1 MADWTGMCRSNYVR
15 ARCDEAFATLIS
27 CFPARHITRTAEN
40 GSTLHGFY
48 SCEDGGALPSIRVE
62 DLEEEVF
69 AALARVTGLPPE
81 AMADPLSILDV
92 LHHVL
97 AEGEI
102 AVVVEAGHE
111 KARTVT
117 GQAWAIHASGARID
131 INAEREVISRARAAW
146 GHEPSPA
153 HF

>member
-1 MADWTGMCRSNYVR
+1 LPPVVVSGDPNI
-15 ARCDEAFATLIS
+15 TLIN
-27 CFPARHITRTAEN
+27 CFPARHITCTAED

-48 SCEDGGALPSIRVE
+48 SCEDGGALPSILVE
-62 DLEEEVF
+62 ELEDEVF
-69 AALARVTGLPPE
+69 AALSRVTGLPAE

-97 AEGEI
+97 ADGEI

-111 KARTVT
+111 KVRTVT

-131 INAEREVISRARAAW
+131 INAEREVVSRARAAW
-146 GHEPSPA
+146 GQQPSPA
-153 HF
+153 HY

>member
-1 MADWTGMCRSNYVR
+1 MPLELRPRPLRRGIRHADQLLSRPAYHPHRGGWQHA
-15 ARCDEAFATLIS
+15 AR
-27 CFPARHITRTAEN
+27 
-40 GSTLHGFY
+40 FY
-48 SCEDGGALPSIRVE
+48 SCEDGGALPSILVE
-62 DLEEEVF
+62 DLADEVF
-69 AALARVTGLPPE
+69 AALSRVTGLPAE

-97 AEGEI
+97 ADGEI

-131 INAEREVISRARAAW
+131 INAEREVVSRARAAW
-146 GHEPSPA
+146 GQKPSPA
-153 HF
+153 HY